1 MPIIV
6 SAKVGENSDTL
17 HFTFMTLFEY
27 GTISFVLSLVLGIP
41 AALLAQ
47 RLNLMDVPGSAP
59 HKQHARATP
68 LAGGLLMFLVFAFM
82 LFFRPPLTTD
92 LFVVLLGAFVIFL
105 FGVWDDLKGLTA
117 IPKLTGQLLAVFIL
131 LAGGVQVRFM
141 TILLGDS
148 FFAEA
153 LNIFI
158 TFFWLVGITNAF
170 NMIDSMDGIVAGVGL
185 IASGFFTGAA
195 LLSSQQTLAL
205 WSAILFGLSLG
216 LYLWNGWASR
226 FFLGDSGAQVIGF
239 LLASVAILYNPL
251 NRSPE
256 SSWIVPI
263 MLLSVPIFDTT
274 LVVLSRVRRK
284 QSIGNGRR
292 DHTYHRLI
300 ALRFRPRLA
309 VLSVHLTALVIGSL
323 AFVTLY
329 FQPWLALLTFF
340 LTIILGLAFLFWL
353 ERQPTL
359 D

>member
-1 MPIIV
+1 M
-6 SAKVGENSDTL
+6 NL
-17 HFTFMTLFEY
+17 LEY
-27 GTISFVLSLVLGIP
+27 GLASFVLSLVLGIP
-41 AALLAQ
+41 AAWLAQ

-59 HKQHARATP
+59 HKQHAHPTP
-68 LAGGLLMFLVFAFM
+68 LAGGLLILLVFALI
-82 LFFRPPLTTD
+82 LFFRPPLTGD
-92 LFVVLLGAFVIFL
+92 LFVVILGALVIFV

-117 IPKLTGQLLAVFIL
+117 IPKLTGQLLAALIL

-141 TILLGDS
+141 TILFGDS

-158 TFFWLVGITNAF
+158 TMFWVVGITNAF
-170 NMIDSMDGIVAGVGL
+170 NMIDSMDGIVAGVGM
-185 IASGFFTGAA
+185 IAAGFFAGAA
-195 LLSSQQTLAL
+195 LLSSQPTLAL
-205 WSAILFGLSLG
+205 WSAILFGLCFG
-216 LYLWNGWASR
+216 LYIWNGWASR

-239 LLASVAILYNPL
+239 LLASIGILYNPL

-263 MLLSVPIFDTT
+263 LLLCVPIFDTS
-274 LVVLSRVRRK
+274 LVVLSRLRRG
-284 QSIGNGRR
+284 QSVGNGRR

-300 ALRFRPRLA
+300 ALRFRPRFA
-309 VLSVHLTALVIGSL
+309 VLAVHLTALIIGTL
-323 AFVTLY
+323 AFITLY

-340 LTIILGLAFLFWL
+340 ITIVFGLAFLFWL